1 MFYSKDITEDNTE
14 DTPVA
19 PIVDG
24 DQDQILFL
32 DGSQRRGDFNYNNKA
47 QKKSPRKPE
56 SSIVRYFKG
65 LFR

>member
-1 MFYSKDITEDNTE
+1 MLYSKDITEDNTE
-14 DTPVA
+14 DSPVA

-32 DGSQRRGDFNYNNKA
+32 DGSQRRGDFNYNSKA
-47 QKKSPRKPE
+47 QKKSQRKPE

>member
-32 DGSQRRGDFNYNNKA
+32 DGSQRRGDFNYKSMA

>member
-1 MFYSKDITEDNTE
+1 MLYSKDITEDNTE

-32 DGSQRRGDFNYNNKA
+32 DGSQRRGDFNYNSKA
-47 QKKSPRKPE
+47 QEKSPRKPE

>member
-14 DTPVA
+14 DTPAA
-19 PIVDG
+19 PIVEG

-32 DGSQRRGDFNYNNKA
+32 DGSQRRGDFNYNSKA
-47 QKKSPRKPE
+47 GIKSPRKPE
-56 SSIVRYFKG
+56 SSIVHYFKG